1 VSAPTPTP
9 DDEAT
14 ATLQAMLAW
23 LEGWERREAV
33 MPAKRKGKRRA

>member
-1 VSAPTPTP
+1 MSPTP
-9 DDEAT
+9 DAEMI
-14 ATLQAMLAW
+14 ATLEAMLAW